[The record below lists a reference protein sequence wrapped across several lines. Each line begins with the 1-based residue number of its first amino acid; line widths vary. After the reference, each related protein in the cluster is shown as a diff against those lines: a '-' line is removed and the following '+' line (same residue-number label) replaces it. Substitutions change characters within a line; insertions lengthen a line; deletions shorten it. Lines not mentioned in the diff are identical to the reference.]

1 MYRYVRRF
9 SAGLSLSKKSPGGGG
24 VSLKDRFASWWNGT
38 ELREAVHGLIFPG
51 GAEYVE
57 ELVSGYSLSS
67 DETILDGR
75 IGMGGNATTIVAKF
89 GNYVTVVAKMY
100 DSLKEGEAY
109 FVITGF
115 LLDEDAESERYSEMI
130 RGWAG
135 YLNEII
141 GKSVN
146 EAFGRQLV
154 HEAQYWLLLTSALDS
169 GDLKYY
175 RVEGVKR
182 S

>member
-1 MYRYVRRF
+1 LAKVKTNYCRAALM
-9 SAGLSLSKKSPGGGG
+9 
-24 VSLKDRFASWWNGT
+24 
-38 ELREAVHGLIFPG
+38 REVLYTM
-51 GAEYVE
+51 EDKE
-57 ELVSGYSLSS
+57 
-67 DETILDGR
+67 
-75 IGMGGNATTIVAKF
+75 
-89 GNYVTVVAKMY
+89 TVVAKMY

-109 FVITGF
+109 LVITGF
-115 LLDEDAESERYSEMI
+115 LFDEDAESEELTAWKEVQPNPVYPWTAETLKSSLVSHGVLARVTEDESERYSEMI

-169 GDLKYY
+169 GVLKYY
-175 RVEGVKR
+175 RVEGVKK